1 MTQERGLDGY
11 RAPGASSG
19 EARMASQGVLD
30 VFRLG
35 EGGLDLFLRP
45 SETEGTAGY
54 DRSRAPLFP
63 LPRYCWGRAH
73 LGDMQGVLR
82 DVVLQGGTIAVA
94 SCPERQAPGRAHGAV
109 LFNIVVA
116 P

>member
-1 MTQERGLDGY
+1 M
-11 RAPGASSG
+11 
-19 EARMASQGVLD
+19 MATEPQGPAVG
-30 VFRLG
+30 RLG
-35 EGGLDLFLRP
+35 WLESGGLGRVSVEGGGLDMFLRP

-54 DRSRAPLFP
+54 DRSRAPLLP
-63 LPRYCWGRAH
+63 LPRYCRGCAH

-94 SCPERQAPGRAHGAV
+94 SRPERQAPGRAHGAV